1 MTKKELARY
10 AKQIQHAVSESV
22 RSFVECGRLLSEVKA
37 ELDRGEFTEWVESE
51 LPFGI
56 RTAQRLMAIA
66 ADKRISKATHG
77 SHLPASWHTLYE
89 ITKLSDSEFNARLRD
104 GTISPETE
112 RSTITA
118 ITKRDGRVKR
128 EAELASKITALP
140 DKKFGV
146 ILADPEWRFEPWSRK
161 TGMDR
166 AADNHSP
173 TSTLDVIKSRDVAS
187 IAAPDCVLFLWATI
201 PMLPQALEVM
211 EAWSFKYKSHCCWKK
226 DKVGTGFWYREKHE
240 LLLLGTRGKV
250 PCPAPGTQFE
260 SLIEAMRGR
269 HSAKPEIFLEMIEKY
284 FPNIPKIELN
294 RRGPARPGWLAWGAE
309 AEAAYKEAA
318 E

>member
-56 RTAQRLMAIA
+56 RTAQRLMAVA

-166 AADNHSP
+166 AADNHYP
-173 TSTLDVIKSRDVAS
+173 TSVVEVIKARDVPS
-187 IAAPDCVLFLWATI
+187 IAAKDCVLFLWATN
-201 PMLPQALEVM
+201 PMLPHALEVM
-211 EAWSFKYKSHCCWKK
+211 AAWGFDYKSNYCWGK
-226 DKVGTGFWYREKHE
+226 DKAGTGYWGREKHE
-240 LLLLGTRGKV
+240 QLLIGTRGDV
-250 PCPAPGTQFE
+250 PCPAPGTQLE
-260 SLIEAMRGR
+260 SLIMAKRGR
-269 HSAKPEIFLEMIEKY
+269 HSEKPEAFLEMIERY

-294 RRGPARPGWLAWGAE
+294 RRGPPRPGWYA
-309 AEAAYKEAA
+309 
-318 E
+318 